1 MTSLGTGGRQ
11 GGTAA
16 ASGGRLSRSHISWK
30 DYVDARDEATK
41 ATGDSALSR
50 IEASF
55 ARMEGKFDSLP
66 STTNLVV
73 TLTSF
78 LAVGL
83 LILALLGNYF
93 GMGLSATQITKQ
105 IEEAQ
110 DKHAAAQNKTLQE
123 MYDMVVQMRDQLQ
136 LPAAT
141 SKTGDK

>member
-1 MTSLGTGGRQ
+1 MTSLGVGGARD
-11 GGTAA
+11 GAAA
-16 ASGGRLSRSHISWK
+16 ASGGRLGRPQIGWK

-55 ARMEGKFDSLP
+55 ARLEGKFDSLP

-83 LILALLGNYF
+83 LVLGLLGNYF
-93 GMGLSATQITKQ
+93 GMGLSATRITQQ
-105 IEEAQ
+105 IEDSQ
-110 DKHAAAQNKTLQE
+110 DRHAAAQNKTLQE
-123 MYDMVVQMRDQLQ
+123 MYDMVLQMRDQLE
-136 LPAAT
+136 LSTGT